1 MYNYNRDVLNAE
13 HERSNRISA
22 ASNRQVP
29 YQLRT
34 ENLKRAKGW
43 LGQHIFQP
51 TRATLSGIFN
61 TTSDQF
67 GRYWRR
73 SSSRVKG
80 MLFNSIDSLIPRRA

>member
-29 YQLRT
+29 HHMRT
-34 ENLKRAKGW
+34 ENWKQAKGW
-43 LGQHIFQP
+43 LAQHIFQP
-51 TRATLSGIFN
+51 VGTALSGN
-61 TTSDQF
+61 LNSMTNQF

-73 SSSRVKG
+73 SSSRAKG
-80 MLFNSIDSLIPRRA
+80 LILNSVDSLIPGRA

>member
-51 TRATLSGIFN
+51 AGTTSSGVFN
-61 TTSDQF
+61 TTSDHF

-80 MLFNSIDSLIPRRA
+80 LVLNGFDSLIAGRA

>member
-22 ASNRQVP
+22 ASNRQIP
-29 YQLRT
+29 YHMRT
-34 ENLKRAKGW
+34 ENWKRAKGW
-43 LGQHIFQP
+43 FVQHIFQP
-51 TRATLSGIFN
+51 AGATSSGLLN
-61 TTSDQF
+61 TTSYQF

-80 MLFNSIDSLIPRRA
+80 LVLNSFDSLIAGRA